1 MLILMNNTLYTSPI
15 LIIYG
20 PTGVGKTDIALAIAS
35 RIPAEI
41 INMDVGQFY
50 TPFSIGTAKPDWKNE
65 TAVHHLFDSIDTPRN
80 YTVVEYRNVV
90 QEKIKEIT
98 ARGNIPIL
106 VGGSAFYLYTLL
118 FPIHEKSDTDH
129 LHSHLEYNPI
139 GDYIL
144 VYAIR
149 DTQELNTRINQRVI
163 SMVDHGWLEETQQLL
178 GTEWEV
184 FIQKKKLIGYN
195 DIIDYLRGDQDK
207 ESFESMVEVVQNK
220 TRQYAK
226 KQRTFWRKIERDI
239 KKQYSY
245 SGQWIGCLEILNLTN
260 TDLRLYINELLK
272 RLFIHG

>member
-1 MLILMNNTLYTSPI
+1 MILCMLILMINTLYTSPI

-149 DTQELNTRINQRVI
+149 DTQELNARINQRVI
-163 SMVDHGWLEETQQLL
+163 SMVDHGWLEETRELMALQPPPSRTACQALGYRELIDHLNGQLAL
-178 GTEWEV
+178 EAA
-184 FIQKKKLIGYN
+184 
-195 DIIDYLRGDQDK
+195 
-207 ESFESMVEVVQNK
+207 VEQIK
-220 TRQYAK
+220 ISTRQFAK
-226 KQRTFWRKIERDI
+226 RQHTWFRNLEECVPMAITGEESAAILAER
-239 KKQYSY
+239 
-245 SGQWIGCLEILNLTN
+245 ILS
-260 TDLRLYINELLK
+260 R
-272 RLFIHG
+272 